1 MELGLKP
8 QEMPRNLDFL
18 KPEHVRINFS
28 HISTMFRAIL
38 LLALVQVHSEQE
50 GVKQVAKETVE
61 H

>member
-1 MELGLKP
+1 
-8 QEMPRNLDFL
+8 MPRNLDFL

-38 LLALVQVHSEQE
+38 LLALVQVHSKQE
-50 GVKQVAKETVE
+50 GVKQVAKEMVE